1 MLAAADCGVRLKH
14 TEFIIDDKRKRT
26 ENADFVITEF
36 AQLQRLIFAHGY
48 SCHRQVSYVTCFY
61 FYKNVILV
69 VIEVLF

>member
-1 MLAAADCGVRLKH
+1 MLQAADCGVRLKH
-14 TEFIIDDKRKRT
+14 TQFITEDKNKKQ

-48 SCHRQVSYVTCFY
+48 SCHRQVSYVMCFY

-69 VIEVLF
+69 VCEVLF